1 MKILILKCWTYAL
14 EEEENFVVEVMLT
27 SVSFVFCITV
37 LFGLSLD
44 LRSLALLALK
54 VMVCQIFALGKMLSE
69 LTHPAEVLTNLC
81 LETSIN
87 PSSNS
92 PVLTRVW

>member
-14 EEEENFVVEVMLT
+14 EEDENFVVEVMLT

-44 LRSLALLALK
+44 LSSL
-54 VMVCQIFALGKMLSE
+54 FHWR
-69 LTHPAEVLTNLC
+69 T
-81 LETSIN
+81 
-87 PSSNS
+87 
-92 PVLTRVW
+92 